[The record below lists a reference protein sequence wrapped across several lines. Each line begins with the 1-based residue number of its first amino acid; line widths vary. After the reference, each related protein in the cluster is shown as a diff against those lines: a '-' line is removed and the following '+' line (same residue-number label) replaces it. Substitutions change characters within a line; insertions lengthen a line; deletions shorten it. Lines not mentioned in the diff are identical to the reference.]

1 MRSVTVALIA
11 VAASAQTYTNEIA
24 PLIEKRCGGCHAG
37 EAKMGEFSVNTFA
50 TLMSG
55 GNHGKPVV
63 AGRAEESLLYQ
74 IVIGKAYPRM
84 PMDGTTLSDGET
96 NLIRDWINAGAKGP
110 TSPEPVRPV
119 SSAAPLIRPKGPVKN
134 QIFSIAWQPNGNILA
149 LAGYRTVTLIDSQ
162 TRKPVATLEGH
173 ADTVRSVAF
182 SKDGKF
188 LAAAGGFCA
197 KKGEVKIWNVEPRS
211 VVATISGHDDCIYGL
226 AFSPDGR
233 ILATSSYDK
242 LIKLWDPATGKEIR
256 TLKDHIDS
264 IYALQ
269 FTPDGKRLV
278 SGAAD
283 RTVKIWDVASGK
295 RLYTFS
301 EALDGINTIAIDPT
315 GKYVA
320 AGGLDKTIRIWRMDE
335 INGELTQ
342 SLMAHEDAILKLAW
356 SPDGKSI
363 ASSSADKTIKILKSD
378 DLSEIKLMPNQS
390 DWAYG
395 LQFSSDGR
403 QLAVARMDGTVEVI
417 R

>member
-1 MRSVTVALIA
+1 MRIISIALTAI
-11 VAASAQTYTNEIA
+11 SAMAQNYTKDIA

-37 EAKMGEFSVNTFA
+37 EAKMGEFSVNNFA
-50 TLMSG
+50 SMMSG
-55 GNHGKPVV
+55 GNHGKPVIPGK
-63 AGRAEESLLYQ
+63 ADESLLYQ
-74 IVIGKAYPRM
+74 MVVGKAYPRM
-84 PMDGTTLSDGET
+84 PMDGTTLSDGEA
-96 NLIRDWINAGAKGP
+96 NLIRDWINAGGKGP
-110 TSPEPVRPV
+110 TTPEPARPLL
-119 SSAAPLIRPKGPVKN
+119 SAAPSIKPKGAVK
-134 QIFSIAWQPNGNILA
+134 QPLFSMAWQPGGGLLA
-149 LAGYRTVTLIDSQ
+149 LAGYRQVTLADAMSGKTQ
-162 TRKPVATLEGH
+162 ATLPGH

-182 SKDGKF
+182 SADGKR

-197 KKGEVKIWNVEPRS
+197 KSGEVKIWDVSTRT
-211 VVATISGHDDCIYGL
+211 VTVTIQGHDDCIYGL
-226 AFSPDGR
+226 AFSPAGDV
-233 ILATSSYDK
+233 LATSSYDK
-242 LIKLWDPATGKEIR
+242 LIKLWDPTTGKEIR

-264 IYALQ
+264 VYALQ

-301 EALDGINTIAIDPT
+301 DALDGINTIAIDPT

-342 SLMAHEDAILKLAW
+342 SLMAHEDAILKLVW

-363 ASSSADKTIKILKSD
+363 ASSSADRSIKILKSS
-378 DLSEIKLMPNQS
+378 DLSEVKLIPKQS

-395 LQFSSDGR
+395 LQFSPDGR
-403 QLAVARMDGTVEVI
+403 QLAVARMDGTLEVI